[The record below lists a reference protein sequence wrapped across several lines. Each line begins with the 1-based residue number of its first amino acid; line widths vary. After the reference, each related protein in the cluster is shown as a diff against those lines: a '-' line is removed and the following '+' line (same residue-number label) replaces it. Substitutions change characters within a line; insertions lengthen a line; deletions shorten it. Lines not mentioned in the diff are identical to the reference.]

1 MCVSINF
8 NLSRLFRP
16 NKIQSNLCT
25 ALVSRVLTS
34 SQLLSVEYRLLSY
47 HYVRFYTNRKSKSVC
62 YMTGR
67 ARGFITLYGIS
78 RLTFKE
84 YAMAGNYVGLRRF
97 VW

>member
-1 MCVSINF
+1 
-8 NLSRLFRP
+8 
-16 NKIQSNLCT
+16 
-25 ALVSRVLTS
+25 
-34 SQLLSVEYRLLSY
+34 
-47 HYVRFYTNRKSKSVC
+47 
-62 YMTGR
+62 MTGR